1 MAARQDHWQVRQ
13 RELKR
18 KEEVLE
24 GRRSRLYAN
33 PEGSWLARAMLFTKN
48 PDSRLYNAQDG
59 VKHFRL

>member
-24 GRRSRLYAN
+24 GRRSRLYTN
-33 PEGSWLARAMLFTKN
+33 SEGPVLGLR
-48 PDSRLYNAQDG
+48 R
-59 VKHFRL
+59 